1 MMKMKKL
8 FGSYLSVA
16 LVSAC
21 MLTACDKDHDIDSD
35 EKDKALAVIVEQYV
49 SETVIPTYK
58 SLADESLNLYAAIE
72 TFKGDKTDAN
82 LKKVTDQWIKT
93 RKFWELSEAFLFGPV
108 ADFGIDPHIDTWPLD
123 ETAFLRLINNQGDI
137 ASMDSENG
145 DVWVDEHLGNALLGF
160 HGIEFIF
167 FKDGKVKSASDV
179 KNNELIYA
187 LAVSGDLRNQ
197 CVRLEAAWAGYDKV
211 SKEKQELID
220 DRELVITSSVS
231 SIPYGENMTNAGQA
245 GSTYRTIKAAADAIV
260 DGCVVIAD
268 EVGQMKI
275 GNAHRGDDPN
285 YLESPYSYNSL
296 VDFEDNIV
304 SIQNAYLGGVDN
316 NNRGKSLSEYIKS
329 VDSDVDAKV
338 KAKAENAIA
347 KIQAIPFPF
356 EKNFGSKQAGEAMDA
371 CDELIE
377 ALEDAAKVLSQN

>member
-1 MMKMKKL
+1 MKMKKL
-8 FGSYLSVA
+8 FGSYLSIA

-35 EKDKALAVIVEQYV
+35 EKDKALAVVVEQYV
-49 SETVIPTYK
+49 NKTVIPTYK

-211 SKEKQELID
+211 SKEKQDLID

-231 SIPYGENMTNAGQA
+231 SIPYGENMINAGQA

-296 VDFEDNIV
+296 VDFEDNIA
-304 SIQNAYLGGVDN
+304 SIQNAYLGGADN

-329 VDSDVDAKV
+329 VDSDVDTKV

-347 KIQAIPFPF
+347 KIRAIPFPF

-377 ALEDAAKVLSQN
+377 ALEDAAKALSQS